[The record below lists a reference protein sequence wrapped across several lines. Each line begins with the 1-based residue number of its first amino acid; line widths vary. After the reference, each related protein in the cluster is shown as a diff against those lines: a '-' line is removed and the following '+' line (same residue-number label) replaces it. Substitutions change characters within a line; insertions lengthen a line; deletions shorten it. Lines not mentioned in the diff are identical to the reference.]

1 MCAGGRPECLLLAKT
16 YRPSHLRGTS
26 GMAPTPDLLAAM
38 SGFRLIPSGIISGSD
53 VPGTL
58 GVRGVLTH
66 NGSEDWAA
74 SLVRLGNAVAKLPP
88 DFLGGE

>member
-1 MCAGGRPECLLLAKT
+1 
-16 YRPSHLRGTS
+16 
-26 GMAPTPDLLAAM
+26 M
-38 SGFRLIPSGIISGSD
+38 SGLGYKQTWRRRKSMSALPPKAD
-53 VPGTL
+53 VA
-58 GVRGVLTH
+58 GVGRESPLVTH

>member
-1 MCAGGRPECLLLAKT
+1 LDLDGNEGESLLRLKLTSRINISSRPPKNSFHTAW
-16 YRPSHLRGTS
+16 
-26 GMAPTPDLLAAM
+26 
-38 SGFRLIPSGIISGSD
+38 
-53 VPGTL
+53 
-58 GVRGVLTH
+58 TH